1 MDVRTLHRVSV
12 ADQVAAV
19 LRQKILEGEI
29 RPGAP
34 LQEIPLASSMGVSR
48 NTMRE
53 ALRVLSLEGLLKR
66 SIHRGVTVAEL
77 SLNDVREIYHLRH
90 LLEVSAVLAGKKA
103 DREVL
108 AELGDLVDQYERAA
122 RARDWVSAVAFDLQ
136 FHGRLISFHKN
147 RRLELFYQK
156 VLGELRV
163 GMVLVDR
170 SHDDP
175 ETLIRVHRKMFQLLA
190 AGKFRES
197 AVLLKQ
203 HLKDSEARLV
213 ELMSGSR
220 QEQGSKTGPRNVRDD
235 AGRSVG

>member
-29 RPGAP
+29 PPGAP

-66 SIHRGVTVAEL
+66 NIHRGVRVAEL
-77 SLNDVREIYHLRH
+77 SLKDVREIYHLRH
-90 LLEVSAVLAGKKA
+90 LLEVSAVLAGKK
-103 DREVL
+103 DDS
-108 AELGDLVDQYERAA
+108 ELLEQLGSLVDQYERAA

-136 FHGRLISFHKN
+136 FHGRLISFHRN
-147 RRLELFYQK
+147 RRLETFYQT

-175 ETLIRVHRKMFQLLA
+175 ETLIRVHRKMFQLLSS
-190 AGKFRES
+190 GKFRQS
-197 AVLLKQ
+197 ADLLEK
-203 HLKDSEARLV
+203 HLKDSEARLTT
-213 ELMSGSR
+213 LMNGGR
-220 QEQGSKTGPRNVRDD
+220 AERGPRKDGQD
-235 AGRSVG
+235 